1 MCEERIKETNNYIT
15 YVQRLV
21 QGGLLGHN
29 ENKILYPFASVKWK
43 ERKDI
48 ILSNNNWIE
57 PSNRS
62 IINNNG
68 FILPFITNDKHWWT
82 SFFNKNNNYSC
93 INFLFIWLCTEKH
106 DKIFVY
112 NIFESSDN
120 NVTILKKKQYID
132 AFLFSLST
140 IIEAFNNCISLSN
153 ISMDHLN
160 CLIFINYL
168 KEIKVMDDV
177 KILVEK
183 QIEKGID
190 RLNVI
195 YNMYVKFQ
203 IMNRNYDKSINTNGS
218 ILINAIDNLWKKTID
233 GESTINIETEELILE
248 KTLKEFKLDE
258 NLCAKERLKLYK
270 ETCPNIIEPIVRRLY
285 LKKLISMENL
295 LEII

>member
-1 MCEERIKETNNYIT
+1 
-15 YVQRLV
+15 
-21 QGGLLGHN
+21 
-29 ENKILYPFASVKWK
+29 
-43 ERKDI
+43 
-48 ILSNNNWIE
+48 
-57 PSNRS
+57 
-62 IINNNG
+62 
-68 FILPFITNDKHWWT
+68 
-82 SFFNKNNNYSC
+82 
-93 INFLFIWLCTEKH
+93 
-106 DKIFVY
+106 
-112 NIFESSDN
+112 
-120 NVTILKKKQYID
+120 
-132 AFLFSLST
+132 
-140 IIEAFNNCISLSN
+140 
-153 ISMDHLN
+153 
-160 CLIFINYL
+160 
-168 KEIKVMDDV
+168 MDDV

-203 IMNRNYDKSINTNGS
+203 IMNRNYDKNINTNGS